1 MNKTLV
7 FDMDGTIANLY
18 GVENW
23 LNDLR
28 AENPRPY
35 VDAEPMYNMLVLNGI
50 LKMFKEMG
58 WRIVVTTWLS
68 KGSTP
73 TYDALVR
80 EAKIEWLARYDF
92 PYDEIHLVKYGTTKA
107 NCTRRIGGFQVLV
120 DDNEQVRKG
129 WTLGTTINANENII
143 EALLELLETEVVG

>member
-23 LNDLR
+23 LDDLR

-35 VDAEPMYNMLVLNGI
+35 VDAEPMYNMLVMNVMLE
-50 LKMFKEMG
+50 MFKEMG

-73 TYDALVR
+73 AYDALVR
-80 EAKIEWLARYDF
+80 EAKIEWLTRYDF

-107 NCTRRIGGFQVLV
+107 NCTRRIGGFQVLI

-129 WTLGTTINANENII
+129 WTLGDTINANENII

>member
-23 LNDLR
+23 LDDLR

-50 LKMFKEMG
+50 LNTFKEMG

-73 TYDALVR
+73 AYDALVR

-107 NCTRRIGGFQVLV
+107 NCTRRIGGFQILV

-129 WTLGTTINANENII
+129 WTLGDTINANENII

>member
-23 LNDLR
+23 LDDLR

-35 VDAEPMYNMLVLNGI
+35 ADAEPMYNMVILNG
-50 LKMFKEMG
+50 LLEMFKEMG

-73 TYDALVR
+73 AYDALVR

-107 NCTRRIGGFQVLV
+107 NCTRKHGGFQVLI
-120 DDNEQVRKG
+120 DDNEKIRKG
-129 WTLGTTINANENII
+129 WTLGDTIDPTEHLF
-143 EALLELLETEVVG
+143 EKLLDLLV